1 MIAVFPWFNMYVG
14 GPFIVDQKKQLDK
27 CITSLVIDKGMVWFN
42 CLFASGLLLHP
53 SAKHWTKI
61 IRIPSKKT
69 ELTTAIGSWF
79 TAPPRFDHFLPEEL
93 FEWPWVDAHSEQ
105 FSASK
110 VIPLRKAD
118 WLQAFWFQFFL
129 TATAAKN
136 PMKTQPGAEW
146 RDELYV
152 VWWIH

>member
-61 IRIPSKKT
+61 ISISSK
-69 ELTTAIGSWF
+69 IWSW
-79 TAPPRFDHFLPEEL
+79 PRLHRHGFYHFLPEEL